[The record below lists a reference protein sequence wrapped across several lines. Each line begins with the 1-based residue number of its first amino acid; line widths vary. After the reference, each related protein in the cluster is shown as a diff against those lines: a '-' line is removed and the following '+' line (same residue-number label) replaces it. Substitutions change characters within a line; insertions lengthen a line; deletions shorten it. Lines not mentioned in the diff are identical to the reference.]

1 MGTKGYPE
9 EFDIQKYL
17 LVLKRRWPIIAGVLL
32 ATCGLS
38 SIAVFLQKPEY
49 QASGMLLFKSDRT
62 SSLTKVGEK
71 IGDLESVMREGN
83 PLQTQAVILKSK
95 PILKQVIDTLG
106 LTDKK
111 GNLLAPDSLKINVKP
126 TVGTD
131 ILEVSYISD
140 KPELAAS
147 VVNQVMRFYLINN
160 VQSNRSEVFAA
171 GEFIE
176 KQLPYSRRELERA
189 AEALRQFK
197 IRYKIIELPQ
207 EANAAIENIAKI
219 DEEINHTRA
228 ALADVT
234 AQEAQVRS
242 QLNLAGEQTVEITS
256 LSQIPGVQ
264 EVLSEMQKVQ
274 SQLATARARY
284 TESHPSV
291 AFLKDQEATLN
302 SLLQQRIEQILGA
315 KGKKQILGDQQN
327 VSPSKL
333 QMGDLKKNLAAQY
346 AQLQAQRQGFSSR
359 IQALSNLRVTFKQ
372 KLDLLPNYEK
382 KQGDLDR
389 QLAVA
394 QKNYENLVTRLQDIQ
409 VAERQTTGNAKV
421 IEPASVPKKPILSKT
436 TLILVGGSV
445 FVGLVLGVS
454 SAFFV
459 DLIDS
464 SLKTLKEA
472 ESFFGYKILG
482 LIPKFE
488 SKISTLT
495 KLMGDSVSPRI
506 IVATYPRTV
515 IHEAFGMLHANLKF
529 ISHKKVRTIVVT
541 SSVAGEGKSE
551 VSANLAAVL
560 AQGGSRVL
568 LVDADMYQPSQHYLW
583 GLINSVGLS
592 NVIVGQNEFSN
603 TVQVFTNNLSVLT
616 AGVQPP
622 NPHALIDSERM
633 NSLIEIFS
641 DSFDYIV
648 FDTPPLVHTADAAVL
663 GKMVDGV
670 LLVVRPG
677 IVDSASATTAK
688 SLLERSEAN
697 ILGIIANAVN
707 VKKKLN
713 SYCYGSKERVSQ
725 DFIKTEIRNKQWV
738 YK

>member
-1 MGTKGYPE
+1 M
-9 EFDIQKYL
+9 
-17 LVLKRRWPIIAGVLL
+17 
-32 ATCGLS
+32 
-38 SIAVFLQKPEY
+38 
-49 QASGMLLFKSDRT
+49 
-62 SSLTKVGEK
+62 
-71 IGDLESVMREGN
+71 
-83 PLQTQAVILKSK
+83 KSK

-111 GNLLAPDSLKINVKP
+111 GNPLDPDSLKINVKP

-131 ILEVSYISD
+131 ILEVSYTSN

-147 VVNQVMRFYLINN
+147 VVNQVMRFYVANN
-160 VQSNRSEVFAA
+160 VQSNRTEVFAA
-171 GEFIE
+171 GDFIK
-176 KQLPYSRRELERA
+176 KQLPYSRTELESA

-197 IRYKIIELPQ
+197 IRYKIINLPQ

-219 DEEINHTRA
+219 DEETNHTRA
-228 ALADVT
+228 ALADVN

-242 QLNLAGEQTVEITS
+242 QLNLAGEETVEITS

-291 AFLKDQEATLN
+291 TFLKNQEASLN
-302 SLLQQRIEQILGA
+302 SLLQQRIEEVLGA
-315 KGKKQILGDQQN
+315 KGKERVLGTQQN
-327 VSPSKL
+327 IPPGKL
-333 QMGDLKKNLAAQY
+333 QMGDLKKNLAAQF
-346 AQLQAQRQGFSSR
+346 AQLQSQRQGLLSR

-372 KLDLLPNYEK
+372 RLDLLPNYEK

-389 QLAVA
+389 QLSVA
-394 QKNYENLVTRLQDIQ
+394 QKNYENLATRLQEIQ

-421 IEPASVPKKPILSKT
+421 IQLASVPEKPVLAKK
-436 TLILVGGSV
+436 TLILVGGGV
-445 FVGLVLGVS
+445 FVGLVIGVAT
-454 SAFFV
+454 AFFV

-464 SLKTLKEA
+464 SLKTVKEA
-472 ESFFGYKILG
+472 EAFFGYRMLG

-488 SKISTLT
+488 SKISTFT
-495 KLMGDSVSPRI
+495 KLMGDRVSPRI
-506 IVATYPRTV
+506 IVATSPRTV
-515 IHEAFGMLHANLKF
+515 IHEAYQMLHANLKF
-529 ISHKKVRTIVVT
+529 ISHKKVRTIVVA

-560 AQGGSRVL
+560 AQVGSQVL
-568 LVDADMYQPSQHYLW
+568 LVDADMYQPSQHHLW

-592 NVIVGQNEFSN
+592 NVIVGQNEFSH
-603 TVQVFTNNLSVLT
+603 TVQVVTQNLSVLT

-633 NSLIEIFS
+633 KSLIEMFS

-648 FDTPPLVHTADAAVL
+648 FDTPPLVDTADAAVL

-688 SLLERSEAN
+688 SLLERSEAK
-697 ILGIIANAVN
+697 ILGMIANGVN
-707 VKKKLN
+707 VKKKPN
-713 SYCYGSKERVSQ
+713 SYFYYSKEQMSQ
-725 DFIKTEIRNKQWV
+725 DFVKTEIRNEQWV